1 MSPTSHGETAADMPS
16 LSRKDVRI
24 FPTAASFRAWLEAH
38 HASAPEQ
45 WIGYYKKGV
54 PKNSMT
60 YAESVDEALCF
71 GWIDG
76 LTRRIDDEVYAI
88 RFTPRRRTSN
98 WSAVNLAKVAELTKA
113 GRMHPAGTRAFEERD
128 RRKDAVYSYE
138 RPEQEL
144 SPEFVA
150 RFEADAPAWAF
161 WLSRPPSFK
170 RQASYWVMSAK
181 RPETRERRFT
191 ALVAEARAGRL
202 PAPFIVTRTD
212 RAQNRSE

>member
-1 MSPTSHGETAADMPS
+1 MPQ
-16 LSRKDVRI
+16 LTRDDVRI
-24 FPTAASFRAWLEAH
+24 FPSADAFRAWLEASH
-38 HASAPEQ
+38 DVAAEQ

-54 PKNSMT
+54 PKASMT

-98 WSAVNLAKVAELTKA
+98 WSAVNIAKVAALSAA
-113 GRMHPAGTRAFEERD
+113 GLMHPAGLKAFEERD

-138 RPEQEL
+138 RPEHEL
-144 SPEFVA
+144 SPKFVT
-150 RFEADAPAWAF
+150 RLEADADAWSF
-161 WLSRPPSFK
+161 WQTRPPSFR

-181 RPETRERRFT
+181 RPDTRERRFM
-191 ALVAEARAGRL
+191 ALLSESRAGRL
-202 PAPFIVTRTD
+202 PAPFLVTRTD
-212 RAQNRSE
+212 GEKNRTR